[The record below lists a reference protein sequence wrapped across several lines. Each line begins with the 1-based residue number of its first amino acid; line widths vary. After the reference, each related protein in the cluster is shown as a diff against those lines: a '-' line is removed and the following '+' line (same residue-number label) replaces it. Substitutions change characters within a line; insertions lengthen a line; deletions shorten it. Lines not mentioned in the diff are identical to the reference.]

1 MQNPS
6 RLSPLTPVR
15 RRSWAA
21 LSLVAGLIASLATV
35 AHAAGTPAEPPLP
48 QDPPEAA
55 VQEIRLEDDSIRIEE
70 LRVRGQTVSAKVKPK
85 GKAPEYEI
93 LLGEPGRDLS
103 PGATAAKAGA
113 GQRVWRLFTF

>member
-6 RLSPLTPVR
+6 PLPLPLPAR
-15 RRSWAA
+15 PRARAA
-21 LSLVAGLIASLATV
+21 LSLATGLIACLAAA
-35 AHAAGTPAEPPLP
+35 AHAAETPAAPPLP
-48 QDPPEAA
+48 KDPPEPV
-55 VQEIRLEDDSIRIEE
+55 VQEIQLEDDSVRIEE

-103 PGATAAKAGA
+103 PGAGTAKAGA
-113 GQRVWRLFTF
+113 GQRVWRLFSF